1 MEAARRNGATAVWV
15 FGSVA
20 RGDAQP
26 GSDIDLLVELEPG
39 RSLLDLAGLHL
50 ELCDLLDLPVDVG
63 AGLAERAHS
72 RQGARRGSPAVRSD
86 RDRLLDIAE
95 EIEAI
100 ERYAERG
107 KEAYDADELIRAW
120 MLQRIQ
126 VIGEA
131 VARLSTDMKDRHPEV
146 PWRRIADM
154 RNLLVHSYFRV
165 DPEVVWA
172 VVADEVPVLK
182 EQIQN
187 LLEEADG

>member
-1 MEAARRNGATAVWV
+1 M
-15 FGSVA
+15 
-20 RGDAQP
+20 
-26 GSDIDLLVELEPG
+26 
-39 RSLLDLAGLHL
+39 
-50 ELCDLLDLPVDVG
+50 
-63 AGLAERAHS
+63 
-72 RQGARRGSPAVRSD
+72 RSD

-131 VARLSTDMKDRHPEV
+131 VARLSTDMKDRHPDV

-182 EQIQN
+182 EQIQH
-187 LLEEADG
+187 LLGELDG

>member
-1 MEAARRNGATAVWV
+1 M
-15 FGSVA
+15 
-20 RGDAQP
+20 
-26 GSDIDLLVELEPG
+26 
-39 RSLLDLAGLHL
+39 
-50 ELCDLLDLPVDVG
+50 
-63 AGLAERAHS
+63 
-72 RQGARRGSPAVRSD
+72 RSD

-131 VARLSTDMKDRHPEV
+131 VARLSADMTDRHPEV

-154 RNLLVHSYFRV
+154 RNLLVHSYFNV
-165 DPEVVWA
+165 DPEAVWA

-182 EQIQN
+182 EKIHH
-187 LLEEADG
+187 LLGEVDG